1 MKKNRPNLFKLCA
14 VVLALA
20 VFAAGLVGGRLGPGT
35 PAAVAATTVQTTDAG
50 DNLPRVDE
58 VAATPLE
65 AETAEGN
72 ARLLVKF
79 AADQKV
85 APEVKT
91 VIDDRDVLLRDD
103 GAGGDEVAGDGTHS
117 AIIFLDFNSLA
128 DNQDEIQAINS
139 QPEPSPTP
147 EEKETTTTGGVETS
161 EAASAAGTAGAAEQ
175 QDAATTSDQ
184 PTVTDEERADTT
196 LASDSA
202 ILVPDFDDTR
212 DMVGLKAEPLID
224 FRGARPGQIIPL
236 RRIGTHR
243 RVVPEKSLVIT
254 NVRVVED
261 PARTFNPCTNVGTP
275 MGAWTFG
282 RLMTDMANQPVTGIN
297 PSTFVRLWL
306 DKWMN
311 DQTINGWTVA
321 KRQQIKQLVIDPWE
335 AASGGPGR
343 PLNLAIAPFKL
354 LAIVNRVDLRTNTVY
369 GGGNAGEGR
378 LVFGVIDRRAT
389 GAIDPYTGQPVRGCG
404 ETQFTVIFEYGI
416 DRRGCGV
423 RDWGRQ
429 WHNLRNYVLGSARYN
444 AALQAITDQFTRAN
458 VAPHKPNRSALNQLR
473 TNEVALVLGTPAPV
487 WELREFKIGGD
498 PGVNPGQLEEATVKR
513 TPDLTRNR
521 TDLLTHFV
529 NTNTPAILLE
539 QHDVPPT
546 WLGQLFL
553 GGSSLAPRNPL
564 AAVDVNT
571 HWDHRRGGP
580 MITNR
585 EARHKFSLNTCN
597 ACHTGETNTV
607 FTHIKPVPFGTEARL
622 SGFMNGIDP
631 NTNTR
636 PFKVVDPADGA
647 PTRKFNEFRRRAID
661 LDILVHSPCFFDI
674 GRRNVLSVH

>member
-1 MKKNRPNLFKLCA
+1 MKNNRSNFFKLCA
-14 VVLALA
+14 VTLALA
-20 VFAAGLVGGRLGPGT
+20 VFAAGLTISRGGPGAQVAS
-35 PAAVAATTVQTTDAG
+35 AASTAQTELSADAG
-50 DNLPRVDE
+50 DGSLRVE
-58 VAATPLE
+58 ELAASPLE

-72 ARLLVKF
+72 ARLLVRF

-85 APEVKT
+85 GTEVKAT
-91 VIDDRDVLLRDD
+91 IDDRDVILRDD
-103 GAGGDEVAGDGTHS
+103 GAGGDEAAGDGTHS
-117 AIIFLDFNSLA
+117 AIVFIDFNSLA
-128 DNQDEIQAINS
+128 DNQDEIQSINS
-139 QPEPSPTP
+139 QPEPAPTP
-147 EEKETTTTGGVETS
+147 EEQIDEPAGPTTGVDS
-161 EAASAAGTAGAAEQ
+161 AQAASAASTTTAEQ
-175 QDAATTSDQ
+175 PA
-184 PTVTDEERADTT
+184 VTDEERADTS
-196 LASDSA
+196 LASGDS

-212 DMVGLKAEPLID
+212 DMVGLKAEPLVD
-224 FRGARPGQIIPL
+224 FRNARPGQRIPL

-243 RVVPEKSLVIT
+243 RIVPEKSLVIT

-261 PARTFNPCTNVGTP
+261 PTRTFNPCTGRGTP

-297 PSTFVRLWL
+297 PSAFVRLWL

-354 LAIVNRVDLRTNTVY
+354 LAIVNRVDLRNNTVY

-389 GAIDPYTGQPVRGCG
+389 GPIDPYTGRPGGGCA

-416 DRRGCGV
+416 DRRGCAV

-429 WHNLRNYVLGSARYN
+429 WHNLRNYVLGSSRYN
-444 AALQAITDQFTRAN
+444 FELQRITDQFTRAN
-458 VAPHKPNRSALNQLR
+458 VAPHKPNGSALNQLR
-473 TNEVALVLGTPAPV
+473 TNEVALVLGTPTPV
-487 WELREFKIGGD
+487 WELREFRIGGD
-498 PGVNPGQLEEATVKR
+498 PPFPMNPGQLEEVTVKR

-521 TDLLTHFV
+521 TDLLTNFV
-529 NTNTPAILLE
+529 NTNEPAILAE
-539 QHDVPPT
+539 THDVPHT
-546 WLGQLFL
+546 WLSQIFL

-571 HWDHRRGGP
+571 HWNHRRGGP

-661 LDILVHSPCFFDI
+661 LDILIHSPCFFDI
-674 GRRNVLSVH
+674 GRRGRPPVH